1 MWMRFAARGAA
12 AAGAAP
18 TTMRLSS
25 RIAVRR
31 PTARPY
37 PFAGRRRAAQAL
49 PFRSMGA
56 GARRC
61 AVLVAGLA
69 LLLIAGCGGGG
80 DRAPQ
85 RVVAVDTSEP
95 VPWRADGL
103 DRSDAARA
111 IRAAAARRQAALGR
125 LRGVRS
131 VGAALRRARLSGT
144 IGRGTYRRYRA
155 AYDGARAA
163 AARLPGARGIEERAV
178 LGSVETLADALA
190 LTPSR
195 FPAVFLNLR
204 RNTRT
209 WTEAPF
215 PAAGERRTFGRSPAV
230 FQYVPGQG
238 MQLHPLATW
247 GRINAGLHRCLDRD
261 GAGCGSRALRRQVD
275 GAARLASERG
285 GFRTWEYLYRYAQG
299 APPWISGMAQA
310 TAVQALARAA
320 RAFRAP
326 RYAKLA
332 RQALGAFETAPPTGV
347 AVPAAAGGERYVM
360 YSFAPT
366 MQILNGELQAVN
378 GLRTAASLT
387 RSARAERLARAG
399 DTAVRRV
406 VAGFDTGAW
415 SLYSAAGE
423 ETTLSYH
430 QLTTGFLAA
439 SCRRTGER
447 TYCDAARRF
456 ARYEHEPPRIG
467 IGGLHRPVGEARGAA
482 AVLALEGVRGR
493 GAGLRAAR
501 AGAGAR
507 PRARARRPR
516 AVVHAAVAR
525 PLPGARLGA
534 RARGQGRLRPRAGGR
549 GAAEAAA
556 AQARLQDDDAAA
568 QAAGAAARR
577 GAAAARSPR
586 GSAASGAGCGG
597 GRRRCRCRCR
607 CAAPRRRARGRARA
621 RRRTSPPRAPGR
633 RART

>member
-1 MWMRFAARGAA
+1 
-12 AAGAAP
+12 
-18 TTMRLSS
+18 
-25 RIAVRR
+25 
-31 PTARPY
+31 
-37 PFAGRRRAAQAL
+37 
-49 PFRSMGA
+49 
-56 GARRC
+56 
-61 AVLVAGLA
+61 VLVAGLA
-69 LLLIAGCGGGG
+69 LLLTAGCGGSG
-80 DRAPQ
+80 DPEPK

-95 VPWRADGL
+95 VPWRPGEL
-103 DRSDAARA
+103 DRSNAARA
-111 IRAAAARRQAALGR
+111 IAVAAARRHAELVR
-125 LRGVRS
+125 LRGVPS
-131 VGAALRRARLSGT
+131 VGAALRRARLSGA
-144 IGRGTYRRYRA
+144 IGRGAYRGYRA

-163 AARLPGARGIEERAV
+163 AARLPGARGVEQRAV
-178 LGSVETLADALA
+178 LGGVEALADGLA

-195 FPAVFLNLR
+195 LPAVFLNLR

-215 PAAGERRTFGRSPAV
+215 PAAGERRTFGRGPAV

-247 GRINAGLHRCLDRD
+247 GRINAGLHRCLDRA

-299 APPWISGMAQA
+299 TPPWISGMAQA

-320 RAFRAP
+320 RAFRAR

-387 RSARAERLARAG
+387 GSPRATRLARAG

-415 SLYSAAGE
+415 SLYSAAGA

-456 ARYEHEPPRIG
+456 TRYEHEPPRIG
-467 IGGLHRPVGEARGAA
+467 IGRLDRLRARHAVPLRLSLSKGSAVAVRVYGPRGLVMARDLELGRGGHELSFTPPTRGRFRVRVSARGPEGKVGFADRRVRVVLPKPQPRRLAA
-482 AVLALEGVRGR
+482 EDDDPPRKPPKQLRGETR
-493 GAGLRAAR
+493 GGEVVAGL
-501 AGAGAR
+501 
-507 PRARARRPR
+507 
-516 AVVHAAVAR
+516 
-525 PLPGARLGA
+525 
-534 RARGQGRLRPRAGGR
+534 GG
-549 GAAEAAA
+549 
-556 AQARLQDDDAAA
+556 
-568 QAAGAAARR
+568 
-577 GAAAARSPR
+577 
-586 GSAASGAGCGG
+586 
-597 GRRRCRCRCR
+597 
-607 CAAPRRRARGRARA
+607 
-621 RRRTSPPRAPGR
+621 
-633 RART
+633 